1 MTQPTRPPK
10 SAPVTER
17 SGVIEGGA
25 GGTSPRHKRATG
37 AKSVRREVVAKTTH
51 PKSAGGYLSAPKSRC
66 PERTAARANEG
77 ERSEPESC
85 SVGCFQSRSAFALIA
100 ARPKG

>member
-1 MTQPTRPPK
+1 MAQPTRPPK
-10 SAPVTER
+10 SATVTER

-25 GGTSPRHKRATG
+25 GGMSPRHKRATG

-66 PERTAARANEG
+66 PERTAAWAYEG
-77 ERSEPESC
+77 ERSEPES
-85 SVGCFQSRSAFALIA
+85 SEAEGS
-100 ARPKG
+100 P

>member
-1 MTQPTRPPK
+1 MAQPTRPPK
-10 SAPVTER
+10 SATVTER

-25 GGTSPRHKRATG
+25 GGTSPRHNKATG

-66 PERTAARANEG
+66 PERTAAWAYEG
-77 ERSEPESC
+77 ERSEPES
-85 SVGCFQSRSAFALIA
+85 SEPDGS
-100 ARPKG
+100 P